1 MNFGYVTVNGV
12 NSNVFSITRKGETAD
27 IQHYLDEHKIS
38 EESQYDGLYSFP
50 LIQDLILSVG
60 TSKSSTFTLNSSITE
75 RK

>member
-12 NSNVFSITRKGETAD
+12 NSNVFSITREGETAD

-50 LIQDLILSVG
+50 LIQNLILSVG
-60 TSKSSTFTLNSSITE
+60 TSKSSTFILNSSITE

>member
-12 NSNVFSITRKGETAD
+12 NSNVFSITREGETAD

-50 LIQDLILSVG
+50 LIQNLILSVG
-60 TSKSSTFTLNSSITE
+60 TSKSATFTLNSSITE